1 VRWHAEKRDES
12 GSMRSNTTERNI
24 WAQLGLSACAV
35 VLPPIALG
43 AALYSMLTVR
53 DEGTGS
59 LPEGAAA
66 EARVTTPEPRL
77 EAADAW
83 PISADSQ
90 PVAKAAEP
98 FLAGGK
104 PVPADDGR
112 SSESPANPQPAVG
125 KKAIA
130 QESGPVPGRVTV
142 VVPPAAANWPL
153 SPDVDRVPT
162 DSVDTQPWPPA
173 AAVPTPLLPRA
184 PSLPI
189 QVPPPQTPAAQ
200 LPASQVTSQVSATG
214 VPAADQPFAEGPPAP
229 TARKRV
235 RPSYLGNLARRSGGR
250 ADARS
255 ETHAVRQNAQQQP
268 QPTFSLKDWLQ
279 QLGARTRNTGG

>member
-1 VRWHAEKRDES
+1 
-12 GSMRSNTTERNI
+12 MRSNTTERNI

-43 AALYSMLTVR
+43 APLYSMLSVC
-53 DEGTGS
+53 DEGVGRP
-59 LPEGAAA
+59 PEGAAA

-112 SSESPANPQPAVG
+112 SSESPANPQQAVG

-130 QESGPVPGRVTV
+130 QESGPLPGRVTI

-153 SPDVDRVPT
+153 SPDVDRAPT

-173 AAVPTPLLPRA
+173 AAMPTPLLPRA
-184 PSLPI
+184 LPLPV
-189 QVPPPQTPAAQ
+189 QVPTPQTPAAQ

-214 VPAADQPFAEGPPAP
+214 VSAADQPFAEGPQA
-229 TARKRV
+229 TARRRV
-235 RPSYLGNLARRSGGR
+235 RPSYLSNLARRSGAR

-268 QPTFSLKDWLQ
+268 LQTFSLKDWLQ
-279 QLGARTRNTGG
+279 QLGMRPRNTGG